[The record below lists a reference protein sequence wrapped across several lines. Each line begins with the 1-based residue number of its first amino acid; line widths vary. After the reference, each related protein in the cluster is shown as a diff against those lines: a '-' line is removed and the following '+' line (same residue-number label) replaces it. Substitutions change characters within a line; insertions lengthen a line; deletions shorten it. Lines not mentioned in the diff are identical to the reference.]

1 MSKLSHSIDY
11 LLIIHFKTDNQAKKV
26 KNKKVDTSSQ
36 YIIELSWLLFE
47 IANFKTISY
56 KTIGI
61 GQKESKP
68 LEEFEIVTSLSKL
81 LEKVNFENF

>member
-11 LLIIHFKTDNQAKKV
+11 LLIIHFKTDTNAKKI
-26 KNKKVDTSSQ
+26 KKQKTDTSNQ
-36 YIIELSWLLFE
+36 YIIELSWLLYE
-47 IANFKTISY
+47 ISNLKTISY

-68 LEEFEIVTSLSKL
+68 LEEFEIVTSFSKV
-81 LEKVNFENF
+81 LEKVSPNF